1 MTKKKQPL
9 LKVIEH
15 NWGLIGPGDWRTVTW
30 LVYHDGSYEVVSSFN
45 PIIND
50 SEELMGM
57 INRRERP
64 KLVKKQSTGI
74 MEEDAFTI
82 LREALMAEPWRDPT
96 LDVHACDGVAWE
108 IESYRADG
116 SIEKSSGKLDYIYG
130 HRVLETIV
138 SLLPGDGDYY
148 DSSAFISVRK
158 KD

>member
-9 LKVIEH
+9 LKAIEH

-30 LVYHDGSYEVVSSFN
+30 LVFHDGSYEVVSSFN
-45 PIIND
+45 PIID
-50 SEELMGM
+50 DHEEHMRML
-57 INRRERP
+57 NRSGRP

-74 MEEDAFTI
+74 MEKDAFAK
-82 LREALMAEPWRDPT
+82 LREALMAEPWRDPA

-116 SIEKSSGKLDYIYG
+116 GIEKSSGKLDYIYG
-130 HRVLETIV
+130 HRALETIV

-148 DSSAFISVRK
+148 HSSAYISVRK